1 MAWLGL
7 AWWMACTE
15 AWPSGA
21 PPCVA
26 ILRFTAAGLDA
37 PRGSAFLLLPG
48 IFTNT
53 KVAFVVAKS
62 WGFQF
67 AVPTMVDGL
76 PRWRSAAHTRLHKFQ
91 ICTRDVPIYV
101 GSHSALAV
109 ALTQTSNHL
118 PRTVYCNPTRT
129 NIWCGFNKHRLS
141 IQIDTMAVLHQYD
154 YIFAVGMLF
163 AFLDAWNI
171 GANDVANSFVTSVS
185 SRSLAMK

>member
-1 MAWLGL
+1 MNQSVGILATLRCCISPHAKAWTLGRNIAKTSPNQLVNACFAREARLNGKILGKTWLSAEHCLGVLGL
-7 AWWMACTE
+7 AWLGGRLVRRLGQ
-15 AWPSGA
+15 SGA

-37 PRGSAFLLLPG
+37 PWGSAFLLLPG

-62 WGFQF
+62 WRFQF

-101 GSHSALAV
+101 GSHSTLAV
-109 ALTQTSNHL
+109 ALT
-118 PRTVYCNPTRT
+118 
-129 NIWCGFNKHRLS
+129 
-141 IQIDTMAVLHQYD
+141 
-154 YIFAVGMLF
+154 
-163 AFLDAWNI
+163 
-171 GANDVANSFVTSVS
+171 
-185 SRSLAMK
+185 